1 MYTGVFDL
9 VHVHVHVYVQCHVIE
24 TEISSCDGLN
34 MYVHVHK
41 HELVDVLGG
50 RLETEMEGQ
59 LKDSAGLCYICSG
72 NVEKF
77 VEWW

>member
-9 VHVHVHVYVQCHVIE
+9 VHVHVHVQCHVIE

-34 MYVHVHK
+34 VYVHVHIHK